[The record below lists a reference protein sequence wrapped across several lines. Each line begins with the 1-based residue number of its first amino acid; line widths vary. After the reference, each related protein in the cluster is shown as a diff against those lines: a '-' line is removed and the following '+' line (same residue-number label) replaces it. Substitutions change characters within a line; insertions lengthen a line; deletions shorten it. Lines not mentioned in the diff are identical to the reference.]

1 MSCVFLSEVRAVDKR
16 LAFIGEHRLFG
27 VIRTDSMETALLAAR
42 AAHRGG
48 VRLIEITFTVPEAPQ
63 VISILREEL
72 ATSLIG
78 AGTVLE
84 VEQARAAIRAGAQFI
99 VAPNTNPDVVGMAKD
114 AGVLACP
121 GAATLTEITTAMR
134 LGADMVKVYPA
145 GLLGGPAYLRAVREV
160 LPQARLVPTGGV
172 NAATAP
178 EYLAAGAFAV
188 GMGGTIFPR
197 EAMAERDVDAIE
209 AAAREAVAAV
219 SGSK

>member
-1 MSCVFLSEVRAVDKR
+1 MDKR

-27 VIRTDSMETALLAAR
+27 VIRTDSMETALMAAR

-72 ATSLIG
+72 ATSLVG

-84 VEQARAAIRAGAQFI
+84 VGPARDAVRAGAQFI
-99 VAPNTNPDVVGMAKD
+99 VAPNTNSDVVHVAKD

-121 GAATLTEITTAMR
+121 GAATPTEITTALR

-145 GLLGGPAYLRAVREV
+145 GFLGGPAYVRALREV
-160 LPQARLVPTGGV
+160 LPEARLVPTGGIDAT
-172 NAATAP
+172 NAAQ
-178 EYLAAGAFAV
+178 YLAAGAFAV
-188 GMGGTIFPR
+188 GMGGTMFPR
-197 EAMAERDVDAIE
+197 EAMAARDMDAIE
-209 AAAREAVAAV
+209 QAAREAVAAV
-219 SGSK
+219 TAGTK

>member
-1 MSCVFLSEVRAVDKR
+1 MLPSEVRAVDKR

-27 VIRTDSMETALLAAR
+27 VIRTDSMETALMAAR

-63 VISILREEL
+63 VISILRDEL
-72 ATSLIG
+72 AACLVG

-84 VEQARAAIRAGAQFI
+84 VEQARDAVRAGAQFI
-99 VAPNTNPDVVGMAKD
+99 VAPNTNSDVVHVAKD

-121 GAATLTEITTAMR
+121 GAATPTEITTALR

-145 GLLGGPAYLRAVREV
+145 GLLGGPAYVRAMREV
-160 LPQARLVPTGGV
+160 LPEVCLVPTGGV
-172 NAATAP
+172 DAANAA

-188 GMGGTIFPR
+188 GMGGTMFPR
-197 EAMAERDVDAIE
+197 EAMAARDMDAIE
-209 AAAREAVAAV
+209 QAAREAVAAV
-219 SGSK
+219 GAGSK